1 MRKLQMLIEMD
12 NKEQDRLQMLRQ
24 RYNQQNQL
32 NLPFDELSDIH
43 RLDNSMQTNANDT
56 VRQMVNDISDP
67 LNVSNNFDISMNGQE
82 QDHPQVIGQLE
93 DEIVVI
99 A

>member
-1 MRKLQMLIEMD
+1 
-12 NKEQDRLQMLRQ
+12 
-24 RYNQQNQL
+24 
-32 NLPFDELSDIH
+32 
-43 RLDNSMQTNANDT
+43 MQTNANDT